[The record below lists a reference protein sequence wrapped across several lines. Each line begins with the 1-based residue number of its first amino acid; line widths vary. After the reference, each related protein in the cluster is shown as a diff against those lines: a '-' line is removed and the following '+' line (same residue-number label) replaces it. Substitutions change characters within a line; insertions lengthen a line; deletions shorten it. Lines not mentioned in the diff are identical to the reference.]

1 MNKGDP
7 RKALRTRPQPTTSVP
22 VIGKSP
28 GNEVGGIT
36 YVKMP
41 TSALCTCISFS
52 LVLCFFKTLNSNFTF
67 ECPTN
72 AILQRVSKT
81 VADQRGGLVPPLF
94 FDQQYKSVYRC
105 AYARTQN
112 ENMQIKW
119 IAAWLSLGLF
129 VRSKISVLGFPT
141 RNTPVSKLI
150 WVIYEPEEWNHQIT
164 STGRSCHFLWDK
176 TGINC
181 GIKPGRLR
189 EISPFGGV
197 ARSQARAAR
206 ERRRM
211 CEGPSPLA
219 RAFSRGSLVELITE
233 PAIFEQLLYLIK
245 M

>member
-1 MNKGDP
+1 MSPGRGIPASSQGTSRLGNWYKDAQNETNNAIRVAKQNFFKSIIWKWTKG
-7 RKALRTRPQPTTSVP
+7 TRA
-22 VIGKSP
+22 KSWGRGP
-28 GNEVGGIT
+28 SGNEVGGIT

-81 VADQRGGLVPPLF
+81 VADQRGGSVPPLF
-94 FDQQYKSVYRC
+94 FDQQYKSVYRR

-119 IAAWLSLGLF
+119 RAAWLSLGLF

-150 WVIYEPEEWNHQIT
+150 WVRGNLWTWRMESSNHFD
-164 STGRSCHFLWDK
+164 RAPL
-176 TGINC
+176 
-181 GIKPGRLR
+181 
-189 EISPFGGV
+189 PFSMG
-197 ARSQARAAR
+197 
-206 ERRRM
+206 
-211 CEGPSPLA
+211 
-219 RAFSRGSLVELITE
+219 
-233 PAIFEQLLYLIK
+233 
-245 M
+245 